1 MEFIIERGSEKDID
15 GLAQLYDNLNDSLAA
30 GNNYPGWKKGIYPV
44 RENAEDGVA
53 NKTLYVARENGKIV
67 GTVILNHEP
76 EAAYHT
82 AEWGMKADYADVF
95 VVHTFAVH
103 PANSGR
109 GIGKRLLDFAQQLAA
124 ETNMKAI
131 RLDVFEKNV
140 PAIRL
145 YEKCG
150 FRYVDTVDLGLSNFG
165 LDWFR
170 LYEKIL

>member
-1 MEFIIERGSEKDID
+1 MEFIIELGSEKDID
-15 GLAQLYDNLNDSLAA
+15 ELARLYDNLNDSLAA
-30 GNNYPGWKKGIYPV
+30 GSNYPGWKKGIYPV

-82 AEWGMKADYADVF
+82 AAWGMEADYNDVF
-95 VVHTFAVH
+95 VVHTFAVAPTH
-103 PANSGR
+103 SGR
-109 GIGKRLLDFAQQLAA
+109 GIGKSLLDFAQQLA
-124 ETNMKAI
+124 ERTNIKAI
-131 RLDVFEKNV
+131 RLDVFEKNA
-140 PAIRL
+140 PAISL